1 MTDAAIHRISR
12 KANGFVSSLTGSQW
26 IATGIPLVLTTNFVI
41 AENDSAKVQFFFF
54 NTQKYLYKSRHIVDQ
69 ALDFDYIKTNGT
81 DSEKKTTRT
90 QKGL

>member
-1 MTDAAIHRISR
+1 MTDAAIHR
-12 KANGFVSSLTGSQW
+12 VSGNADDLSLRSLAHSGSPR
-26 IATGIPLVLTTNFVI
+26 AYALVLTTNFVI